1 MNKRLL
7 TFTILIALAIPA
19 SASVIWFGPTD
30 APNSNATWP
39 AGTAYTN
46 NFGVAFKTGPSGGY
60 TMDWL
65 TIDLNSSAQAG
76 GTATFKIALRNTTNE
91 TPYSAV
97 AGTTSYAEDQVT
109 FNLPATT
116 ATAFTLSLT
125 EADIPNISSYGMAA
139 DTAYSLILYAPS
151 RNIGIMRRTGYA
163 NGTTNTHYT
172 VDSGFS
178 ALDTFRNNA
187 PNYANSTNS
196 YPTLA
201 ISFGQNT
208 IPEPSS
214 IILTALAGGAMLILR
229 KR

>member
-1 MNKRLL
+1 MNKRPL

-65 TIDLNSSAQAG
+65 TIDLNSSGQSG
-76 GTATFKIALRNTTNE
+76 GTANFIIALHDTTND

-97 AGTTSYAEDQVT
+97 AGTTSHAQDQVS
-109 FNLPATT
+109 FVLPATT
-116 ATAFTLSLT
+116 FTNFTLNLT
-125 EADIPNISSYGMAA
+125 AADIPNISSYAMAA

-151 RNIGIMRRTGYA
+151 RNIGLMRRTGYA
-163 NGTTNTHYT
+163 TGTTNTHYT

-178 ALDTFRNNA
+178 ALDTFRNNT
-187 PNYANSTNS
+187 PNYTNTTNS
-196 YPTLA
+196 SPTLA

-208 IPEPSS
+208 VPEPSS
-214 IILTALAGGAMLILR
+214 IILTALAGGAMLIRR